1 MSSRV
6 TGVVLIY
13 ALFAAGWILFS
24 DSLLGL
30 LLTDPEHLLIAS
42 TLKGWSFVAVTSLLL
57 WSLLRRL
64 PPDPAQDAEAGSL
77 RAVLPPFA
85 LLALGVIGLG
95 MAGVVMTLHE
105 RSALEGRRL
114 EAVADLKVGQITRWL
129 DERRADAQAAAG
141 QAGIIA
147 VRETWTRSG
156 PDPVVR
162 ARLTAFLEG
171 VRRPYRYRRVALV
184 DADGRVVMS
193 SDGHFAPA
201 AELRDAVSVA
211 LREG

>member
-1 MSSRV
+1 MAVSSRV

-42 TLKGWSFVAVTSLLL
+42 TLKGWAFVAVTSLLL

-85 LLALGVIGLG
+85 LLALGVVGLG
-95 MAGVVMTLHE
+95 VAGVVMTLHE

-129 DERRADAQAAAG
+129 DERRADAQAVELHAAFRC
-141 QAGIIA
+141 A
-147 VRETWTRSG
+147 S
-156 PDPVVR
+156 
-162 ARLTAFLEG
+162 
-171 VRRPYRYRRVALV
+171 RPYT
-184 DADGRVVMS
+184 GM
-193 SDGHFAPA
+193 
-201 AELRDAVSVA
+201 
-211 LREG
+211 